1 MACAITAVCGSGR
14 MTAIRKLLL
23 DQQLGMLLRLGCRLL
38 PRGRL
43 VVIFARVNAPEMSDC
58 GREVSSR
65 LRRVLF
71 SSI

>member
-1 MACAITAVCGSGR
+1 

-43 VVIFARVNAPEMSDC
+43 VVILQRLLV
-58 GREVSSR
+58 R
-65 LRRVLF
+65 LRAYDEGSEDMVTLC
-71 SSI
+71 